1 MQSIQL
7 LKTRIGSIAS
17 TRQITQS
24 MRLVSTAKVQRCRA
38 RMSAAAPFLEEN
50 RRLIAAALQN
60 LEGEQHPYA
69 TPRQE
74 VKTTAVVVVNGDRGL
89 CGGYNINVI
98 RKAYQLIK
106 ELPGEVRLVTVGSKA
121 RDYCRRR
128 KRPAIAA
135 SFTGVSETPMFDDG
149 AEIARLLLD
158 WYDAGEVDEILVVST
173 QFVSMLSQHV
183 RVQRL
188 LPLDLPEG
196 EPWPGTVRCEPTGPA
211 LLSRT
216 VPFYAASFLYGVLLE
231 AATCEQSARITSMDS
246 AVKNSD
252 EMMESLQLL
261 YNQAR
266 QGAITQEITE
276 IVTGAGAVRREGE

>member
-50 RRLIAAALQN
+50 RRLIAAALHS
-60 LEGEQHPYA
+60 LEGEQHPYL

-74 VKTTAVVVVNGDRGL
+74 GKATAVVVVNADRGL
-89 CGGYNINVI
+89 CGGYNINVV
-98 RKAYQLIK
+98 RRAYDLM
-106 ELPGEVRLVTVGSKA
+106 ETLPGDIRLVTVGAKA

-128 KRPAIAA
+128 KHPAIAA
-135 SFTGVSETPMFDDG
+135 SFTGVSETPMFDDA
-149 AEIARLLLD
+149 AEIAHLLLS

-188 LPLDLPEG
+188 LPLELPQ
-196 EPWPGTVRCEPTGPA
+196 EPLPGMMRCEPAGSA

-216 VPFYAASFLYGVLLE
+216 VPFYAASFLYGILLE
-231 AATCEQSARITSMDS
+231 AATCEQSARITSMDN
-246 AVKNSD
+246 AVKNSE

-276 IVTGAGAVRREGE
+276 IVTGANAVRREGE